1 MKHKI
6 KHFYYDASQAQSQ
19 AVSQFKSLTAKTH
32 IPSSVPKITHYRE
45 GKSALYLTQKQGAAF
60 KPCASLNPEY
70 VCCNVQVLD
79 AVSNCPYDCSYCFLQ
94 NYLNNGTLQVTADV
108 DAMIEEV
115 RTKTALQPWRFF
127 RIGTWELGDSLALE
141 ALTGTSAQLIKAFAG
156 MKNALL
162 ELRTKSDYVENLL
175 DIDHQ
180 QRTVVSW
187 TVNPQTIIKREEF
200 RTASMAARL
209 SAMQQVEKAGYL
221 IALHFDPMLLFEGWE
236 ADYQALV
243 KEIFTHIS
251 SQSVVW
257 ISIGSLRF
265 NPEMKRTIE
274 QNFPGS
280 RLTTAEMIAGPD
292 GKMRYVKPKR
302 VEMYQHLYQTIQ
314 SCLPSDDKPF
324 VYLCMERWDMWDKVL
339 GYHPHSIG
347 HLDYLMV
354 RSLAQRFPGLV
365 HQNPDLALYDIAF
378 PN

>member
-1 MKHKI
+1 MRHKI
-6 KHFYYDASQAQSQ
+6 KHFYYDASQAQTS
-19 AVSQFKSLTAKTH
+19 AVLQLQKQGMT
-32 IPSSVPKITHYRE
+32 PKALQQLPRINHYRE
-45 GKSALYLTQKQGAAF
+45 GKYSLHVRQKQGVAF

-94 NYLNNGTLQVTADV
+94 NYLNNATLQVTGDV
-108 DAMIEEV
+108 EAMVEEV
-115 RTKTALQPWRFF
+115 RTTTALQPWRFF

-141 ALTGTSAQLIKAFAG
+141 PLTGTSAQLVKAFAS
-156 MKNALL
+156 MNNALL
-162 ELRTKSDYVENLL
+162 ELRTKSAYVENLL
-175 DIDHQ
+175 ELDHQ
-180 QRTVVSW
+180 QRTVISW

-200 RTASMAARL
+200 RTASMEARL
-209 SAMQQVEKAGYL
+209 AAMQQVEQAGYL
-221 IALHFDPMLLFEGWE
+221 MALHFDPMLLFEGWE

-243 KEIFTHIS
+243 KEIFNRIS
-251 SQSVVW
+251 AQRVVW

-280 RLTTAEMIAGPD
+280 HLTTAEMVAGTD
-292 GKMRYVKPKR
+292 GKMRYVKPIR
-302 VEMYQHLYQTIQ
+302 VAMYQHLYQTIQ
-314 SCLPSDDKPF
+314 ACIPSDKKPF

-354 RSLAQRFPGLV
+354 RSLEQRFPSLV
-365 HQNPDLALYDIAF
+365 HQSPEFTLYDDAK
-378 PN
+378 N

>member
-6 KHFYYDASQAQSQ
+6 KHFYYDASQADTQ
-19 AVSQFKSLTAKTH
+19 AVYQLKKQGMTLKAQQQ
-32 IPSSVPKITHYRE
+32 IPKINHYRE
-45 GKSALYLTQKQGAAF
+45 GKYSLHVSKKQGAAF

-94 NYLNNGTLQVTADV
+94 NYLNNSTLQVTGDV
-108 DAMIEEV
+108 DAMVEEV
-115 RTKTALQPWRFF
+115 RVKTARQPWRFF

-141 ALTGTSAQLIKAFAG
+141 PLTGTSAQLVNAFAG
-156 MKNALL
+156 IKNALL
-162 ELRTKSDYVENLL
+162 ELRTKSACVENLL
-175 DIDHQ
+175 DLDHQ

-187 TVNPQTIIKREEF
+187 TVNPQTIIKREEY
-200 RTASMAARL
+200 RTASMEARL
-209 SAMQQVEKAGYL
+209 AAMQRVEQAGYL
-221 IALHFDPMLLFEGWE
+221 MALHFDPMLLFEGWE

-243 KEIFTHIS
+243 KDIFSRIS
-251 SQSVVW
+251 AQRVVW

-280 RLTTAEMIAGPD
+280 RLTTAEMVAGPD
-292 GKMRYVKPKR
+292 GKMRYVKPMR
-302 VEMYQHLYQTIQ
+302 VEMYRHLYQTIQ
-314 SCLPSDDKPF
+314 ACTPAEERPF

-339 GYHPHSIG
+339 GYHPRSIG

-354 RSLAQRFPGLV
+354 RSLEQRFPGLV
-365 HQNPDLALYDIAF
+365 HQSPELALYDA
-378 PN
+378 N